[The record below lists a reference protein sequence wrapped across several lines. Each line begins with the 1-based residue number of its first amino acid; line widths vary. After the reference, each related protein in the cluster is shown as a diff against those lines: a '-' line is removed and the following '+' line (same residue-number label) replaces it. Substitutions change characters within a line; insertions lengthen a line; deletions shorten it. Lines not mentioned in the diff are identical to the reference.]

1 MKRIAFI
8 LMVLCTLSFNSCS
21 YDNVGVSYNENAKRV
36 SIPSPIESFIDKFIV
51 MEDSRYVITAS
62 LDDALSLGLT
72 EAQFMEISQ
81 EIEKGNQMIAEIV
94 DYYSQCEDVTSI
106 TIIDLNKAPTHKEV
120 KAETRADTPVVMPSG
135 NLYTIGQEQASN
147 VFWAPT
153 EMTKVSF
160 DGYSY
165 TALAA
170 VMTYTTKAFG
180 AVYTGTKVGNIG
192 GPTLVP
198 VGASNTFC
206 TVIFQTTDSTG
217 GKCFYQGS
225 L

>member
-1 MKRIAFI
+1 MKRITSI
-8 LMVLCTLSFNSCS
+8 LMVLCTLGFISCS
-21 YDNVGVSYNENAKRV
+21 YDKDEVIYNENAKRV

-51 MEDSRYVITAS
+51 MEDSRYVITAN

-72 EAQFMEISQ
+72 EAEFIEISK

-106 TIIDLNKAPTHKEV
+106 AVIDLNKTPKHQGV
-120 KAETRADTPVVMPSG
+120 KADTRADAAVVMPSG
-135 NLYTIGQEQASN
+135 NLYTMGQEQASN

-153 EMTKVSF
+153 EMTQVSF
-160 DGYSY
+160 DGFSY
-165 TALAA
+165 TAPLA
-170 VMTYTTKAFG
+170 VMIYTTRAFG
-180 AVYTGTKVGNIG
+180 AVFTGTKIGNYG

-206 TVIFQTTDSTG
+206 TVMFQTSDSTG